1 MNPLKLY
8 ALAATLLIG
17 WLTYHLWQVQ
27 IALDHSD
34 EAALAA
40 YEMMVLHTTAPP
52 SVYRPFVEN

>member
-8 ALAATLLIG
+8 ALVTTLLIG
-17 WLTYHLWQVQ
+17 WLTYHLWQTQ

-40 YEMMVLHTTAPP
+40 YEMTVLSTAVPR
-52 SVYRPFVEN
+52 SVYRHFVEN